1 MSYSDCTSYFK
12 GVYNVYNVFNV
23 SYYIYK
29 YNLFFYVIYLL
40 LVKRSY
46 LEAFFIIYNLF
57 R

>member
-1 MSYSDCTSYFK
+1 MSYSDWSSYFN
-12 GVYNVYNVFNV
+12 GMYNVFSV
-23 SYYIYK
+23 SYYLYK
-29 YNLFFYVIYLL
+29 YNLLFYVIYLL

>member
-1 MSYSDCTSYFK
+1 MSYTELSSYFK
-12 GVYNVYNVFNV
+12 GAYNIFNV
-23 SYYIYK
+23 SYYLYK
-29 YNLFFYVIYLL
+29 YNLLFYVIYLL

>member
-1 MSYSDCTSYFK
+1 MSYSDWTSYFK
-12 GVYNVYNVFNV
+12 GVYNIANI
-23 SYYIYK
+23 SYYLYK

-46 LEAFFIIYNLF
+46 IEAFFIIYNLF